1 MWTMGGTTLTGGRPI
16 GQGDEILLYVSAD
29 GTTVTGSTA
38 ATEAD
43 ITAANTYF
51 TIEVDNDPL
60 SPTFGQVTFAQTQNI
75 WHDDTSDSDDPEAL
89 TTDLAG
95 DLKLTQTVTD
105 ADGDTASASINLGA
119 GVFVIQDDGPNAV
132 VANATADTLVLDE
145 TRPVGSE
152 EDGDSAPAGL
162 ATVTA
167 NFADNFA
174 AVTDFGSDG
183 PGSATLSLVLTGS
196 NVASGCLRLRPPPT
210 ARRAPRLC

>member
-1 MWTMGGTTLTGGRPI
+1 MSLQRPI
-16 GQGDEILLYVSAD
+16 STA
-29 GTTVTGSTA
+29 TARPTFFGSTTA
-38 ATEAD
+38 ACRRSGPWTAPRSLAAAYLPNPGPTWHVAEAADFNGDGKSD
-43 ITAANTYF
+43 ITATTRF

-152 EDGDSAPAGL
+152 EDGDSAPA
-162 ATVTA
+162 A
-167 NFADNFA
+167 
-174 AVTDFGSDG
+174 
-183 PGSATLSLVLTGS
+183 
-196 NVASGCLRLRPPPT
+196 LRR
-210 ARRAPRLC
+210 